1 LRNDRG
7 GNVLAIAA
15 ACNRAGAVLSEML
28 AIARSML
35 EHTREIEHQ
44 MVRSE
49 KETRV
54 LHRSLEDARRSAE
67 IDHLTGLP
75 NRRAFET
82 RIEKEVVAARA
93 AGEPLCVAFCDI
105 DRFKKINDTHGHE
118 AGDRVLKVVAHALN
132 EISDDRCHVARHGG
146 EEFVV
151 LFRGKALGE
160 AFAILD
166 EARESLSE
174 RRLINRATDV
184 PFGRVTFST
193 GIADVFDYPDP
204 RAALKAA
211 DEALYVAKDEGR
223 NRIVRAPARL
233 TLVADN
239 QENPRAA

>member
-1 LRNDRG
+1 MVNHKRRTVDGHPRSFLSRLRNDRG

-132 EISDDRCHVARHGG
+132 
-146 EEFVV
+146 
-151 LFRGKALGE
+151 
-160 AFAILD
+160 
-166 EARESLSE
+166 
-174 RRLINRATDV
+174 
-184 PFGRVTFST
+184 
-193 GIADVFDYPDP
+193 
-204 RAALKAA
+204 
-211 DEALYVAKDEGR
+211 
-223 NRIVRAPARL
+223 
-233 TLVADN
+233 
-239 QENPRAA
+239 